1 MSENTNE
8 CVIEWIP
15 GRDYVGVTA
24 KNGSSWK
31 NRCEEL
37 EKEFPDDVREQ
48 VYKKCHGHCA
58 YCGCLLDYKDMQ
70 VDHVI
75 PLRVGGNDDIS
86 NMLPAC
92 RSCNHYKAALDL
104 EQFREYVHQIPAR
117 SKRDSIPF
125 QVGARFG
132 ILKYSDEP
140 VRFYFEKRRRLD

>member
-1 MSENTNE
+1 M
-8 CVIEWIP
+8 
-15 GRDYVGVTA
+15 
-24 KNGSSWK
+24 
-31 NRCEEL
+31 
-37 EKEFPDDVREQ
+37 
-48 VYKKCHGHCA
+48 YKKCHGHCA

-92 RSCNHYKAALDL
+92 RSCKHYKAALDL

-117 SKRDSIPF
+117 LKRDSIPF